1 MYTRRTHRGR
11 TLIHEARRFLGAVAL
26 ATTAACADGPA
37 SVPPDAAGAGPRTTI
52 DPGPYVAG
60 QMYTGRNGYI
70 EYYAGNSPLIISAPH
85 GGQYRP
91 DEIPVRDTI
100 PTSCDA
106 NNITLLADMYTRETA
121 MAIRSEVYAR
131 TGRYPHVIVNRVH
144 RARMDPN
151 RDMRSGACQ
160 DPQADTAWSEY
171 HEFIEVARARVD
183 ADHGRGWYTDV
194 HAHGHDIQRLELG
207 YLLEGSDLRQYNT
220 TLNASTAYEE
230 ESSIRTLSALTSV
243 SFSRV
248 LRGNA
253 GLGTLLDAEG
263 YPSVPS
269 LSDPAP
275 TTSEPY
281 FNGGYSTN
289 RHGCIDGVSRIC
301 GVQIEHYDL
310 GDRDVYAAGFVRAVD
325 TYLAQNFGFNLGTG
339 KDDIMVDNDNGN
351 NDTTRAKFSAASAW
365 TAYTAVAG
373 THLNTMRLAAG
384 AAATPDSASFAF
396 YVNSAG
402 AYKVYARWPST
413 TTATDSALYRV
424 VYPGGTYVDVMANQQ
439 ASGGQWTLLAS
450 NSSVQAGWGRVLI
463 LRDQSGSGTIAADA
477 VRVVE
482 Q

>member
-1 MYTRRTHRGR
+1 MYTRRTDRSR
-11 TLIHEARRFLGAVAL
+11 TLIRGVRRFLGAVAL

-37 SVPPDAAGAGPRTTI
+37 SVSAVAGPRTTI
-52 DPGPYVAG
+52 APGPYVAG
-60 QMYTGRNGYI
+60 QMYTGRKGYI

-91 DEIPVRDTI
+91 EEIPVRDTI

-160 DPQADTAWSEY
+160 NPQADTAWSEY
-171 HEFIEVARARVD
+171 HEFIAVARARVD
-183 ADHGRGWYTDV
+183 ADYGRGWYTDL
-194 HAHGHDIQRLELG
+194 HAHGHEIQRLELG
-207 YLLEGSDLRQYNT
+207 YQLEATDLRESGT
-220 TLNASTAYEE
+220 TLDASSAYEE
-230 ESSIRTLSALTSV
+230 ESSIHTLSALSSL

-269 LSDPAP
+269 LSDTAP
-275 TTSEPY
+275 DIGERY
-281 FNGGYSTN
+281 FNGGFSTD
-289 RHGCIDGVSRIC
+289 RYGCIDGVSRIC
-301 GVQIEHYDL
+301 GVQIEHYNL
-310 GDRDVYAAGFVRAVD
+310 GDRTVYAAGFVRAVD

-365 TAYTAVAG
+365 TVYTAVPG
-373 THLNTMRLAAG
+373 THLNTIHTATG
-384 AAATPDSASFAF
+384 AASTPDSASFAF
-396 YVNSAG
+396 YVNAAG
-402 AYKVYARWPST
+402 AYKVYARWPAT
-413 TTATDSALYRV
+413 TTSTDSARYRV
-424 VYPGGTYVDVMANQQ
+424 VYPGGAYTDVTVDQWAV
-439 ASGGQWTLLAS
+439 GGQWTLLAS

-463 LRDQSGSGTIAADA
+463 LRDQSGSGTLAADA
-477 VRVVE
+477 VRVVK